1 MPELAVPEG
10 RRNERESVQTLNSTL
25 TSHSPLRMNKSVH
38 LSRAAQ
44 SLRRATKTA
53 RAVWTSC
60 LILLPREQR
69 EELLILQLLLG
80 YLHRYRALEAP
91 PSRQKGAKRALDR
104 PVVREKELP
113 QQVVQDRLAESR
125 SER

>member
-60 LILLPREQR
+60 LTLLPREQR
-69 EELLILQLLLG
+69 EELLILQPPG
-80 YLHRYRALEAP
+80 YLSRYRALEAP

>member
-1 MPELAVPEG
+1 
-10 RRNERESVQTLNSTL
+10 
-25 TSHSPLRMNKSVH
+25 
-38 LSRAAQ
+38 
-44 SLRRATKTA
+44 LRRATKTA

-60 LILLPREQR
+60 LTLLPREQR
-69 EELLILQLLLG
+69 EELLILQPPG
-80 YLHRYRALEAP
+80 YLSRYRALEAP